1 MNAKTLAELLLKIWG
16 ITLLISALASLPV
29 TLLMITASSGNNS
42 EAAFL
47 RASQNGSI
55 LHFVIQALVD
65 SAIIVWAD
73 NITDLIESDTTPLQ
87 IDTSTAELQ
96 VLGFALVGIFVLVDG
111 LGNVAATVYVWF
123 SRPSFDQTDPV
134 SYIWTRQNEAIVRA
148 LVQVVAG
155 ALLIFGRETIVH
167 GWSRLR
173 SQSVNDALDDSEND
187 EQPGT

>member
-55 LHFVIQALVD
+55 LHLVIQALVGT
-65 SAIIVWAD
+65 AIIVWAD